1 MLYDAIYSY
10 LESVGEGYHE
20 DFVRAFFRLKV
31 HDLGGLLPHV
41 VEIIRKASHEHSR
54 SLAEEV
60 WQANEIVLVSFTSN
74 GDTIVP
80 PLIPSTDDPSVCS
93 GSPRPE

>member
-1 MLYDAIYSY
+1 M
-10 LESVGEGYHE
+10 GEGYHE

-80 PLIPSTDDPSVCS
+80 PLIPSTDDPPVCS